1 MNNKKKRKVLILGAS
16 SDIGIEII
24 KKYLNEKYKILAHYN
39 KGNKYFFNFIK
50 KNKDI
55 DLIKFDFLK
64 SFSKLER
71 LVKNKEFKNCDVL
84 INALGY
90 LKEID
95 YAKVKIH
102 EIDKALKVNFYPS
115 FLFTQSLGPKMVK
128 RKWGRIVN
136 LGSIGVKY
144 GGGEKNSPYAISK
157 HSLEF
162 FPSHIQKWARKNVLV
177 NTIRVGLTD
186 TKIHLK
192 LKSKNMKKRINLV
205 PLKRM
210 ADKHEIANFVYFLGS
225 DRNSYISNQVIRIS
239 GGE

>member
-1 MNNKKKRKVLILGAS
+1 MNNKKIKKVLILGAS

-24 KKYLNEKYKILAHYN
+24 KKYLTQEYKILAHYN
-39 KGNKYFFNFIK
+39 KGSKFFFKFTKYK
-50 KNKDI
+50 KN
-55 DLIKFDFLK
+55 IKIFKFNFLK
-64 SFSKLER
+64 SFSQIEKLAKKK
-71 LVKNKEFKNCDVL
+71 LFKDCSIL

-95 YAKVKIH
+95 FARVKIKDI
-102 EIDKALKVNFYPS
+102 ENALKVNFYPS
-115 FLFTQSLGPKMVK
+115 FIFTQFLGRKMAE

-144 GGGEKNSPYAISK
+144 GGSEKNSPYALSK
-157 HSLEF
+157 HTLEF
-162 FPSHIQKWARKNVLV
+162 FPNSVQKWASKNVLI

-186 TKIHLK
+186 TKIHIK
-192 LKSKNMKKRINLV
+192 LKSKNMKQRISLI

-210 ADKHEIANFVYFLGS
+210 AEKKEIANFVFFLGS
-225 DRNSYISNQVIRIS
+225 NRNTYISNQVIRIS

>member
-1 MNNKKKRKVLILGAS
+1 MNNKKIRKVLILGVS

-24 KKYLNEKYKILAHYN
+24 KKYLKEKYKILAHYN
-39 KGNKYFFNFIK
+39 KGNKYFFNFVK
-50 KNKDI
+50 NNKDI
-55 DLIKFDFLK
+55 NLIKFDFLK
-64 SFSKLER
+64 SFSKLEIM
-71 LVKNKEFKNCDVL
+71 VKDKKLRYCDVL

-90 LKEID
+90 LEEVD
-95 YAKVKIH
+95 YTKVKID
-102 EIDKALKVNFYPS
+102 EIDNALKVNFYPS
-115 FLFTQSLGPKMVK
+115 FLFTQVLGQKMVK

-144 GGGEKNSPYAISK
+144 GGGAKNSPYAISK
-157 HSLEF
+157 HCLEF
-162 FPSHIQKWARKNVLV
+162 FPSHVQMWAKKNVLV

-192 LKSKNMKKRINLV
+192 LKSKNIKKRINLV

-210 ADKHEIANFVYFLGS
+210 AEKHEIANFVYFLGS